1 MILSDFVYVDVVDN
15 DIVAVLVD
23 GSVDDDDDDGGGGCD
38 DDDDDDSDYDLSLL
52 SKFSP

>member
-1 MILSDFVYVDVVDN
+1 MILFYVDVVDN

-23 GSVDDDDDDGGGGCD
+23 GGVDDDDDDGGGGC